1 MSDAK
6 ARNEYFRGP
15 APLTEEVARIVEP
28 DCRSE
33 RLLEVK
39 GLKKWFRS
47 GSNAL
52 SRSTGHI
59 RAVDGVD
66 MTADRGETVALV
78 GESGCGKST
87 LGRAIVRLLA
97 PTSGSVW
104 FDGDDL
110 AAMNGAALQK
120 KRRDMQFIFQDP
132 FASLDPRMTIGDVIG
147 EPLDIHRA
155 YRDRSER
162 ASRIKEIMETV
173 GLNPGYAS
181 RYAHE
186 FSGGQR
192 QRIGIA
198 RAIAL
203 NPKMIV
209 CDEPVSALDVSIQ
222 AQIINL
228 LKSLQKKFGMAYI
241 FISHDLNVVRHI
253 SDRVNVMYLGK
264 FVETASK
271 RDLFEAPSHPYTKA
285 LLSAIPIYDPRVKRE
300 KILLRGDL
308 PSPADPPPGCHFH
321 TRCPVVTDICREVAP
336 GTREVARGHF
346 CACHRVKGE

>member
-1 MSDAK
+1 MPD
-6 ARNEYFRGP
+6 
-15 APLTEEVARIVEP
+15 PLLVLDKLR
-28 DCRSE
+28 
-33 RLLEVK
+33 
-39 GLKKWFRS
+39 KWFRVS
-47 GSNAL
+47 GGPL
-52 SRSTGHI
+52 SHSSGHV

-66 MTADRGETVALV
+66 MTVGSGETVALV

-87 LGRAIVRLLA
+87 LGRTIVRLLE

-104 FDGDDL
+104 FDGEDMASLKGDS
-110 AAMNGAALQK
+110 LQR
-120 KRRDMQFIFQDP
+120 KRKDIQFIFQDP

-147 EPLDIHRA
+147 EPLDIHRICPGRA
-155 YRDRSER
+155 ARAARVSELMR
-162 ASRIKEIMETV
+162 TV
-173 GLNPGYAS
+173 GLNPDYAS

-203 NPKMIV
+203 NPKLIV

-228 LKSLQKKFGMAYI
+228 LKHLQKKFEMAYI

-253 SDRVNVMYLGK
+253 SDRVCVMYLGR

-271 RDLFEAPSHPYTKA
+271 RDLFDSPRHPYTKA
-285 LLSAIPIYDPRVKRE
+285 LLSAIPITDPRIRRE
-300 KILLRGDL
+300 KIVLKGDL
-308 PSPADPPPGCHFH
+308 PSPANPPSGCHFH
-321 TRCPVVTDICREVAP
+321 TRCPVSSDICR
-336 GTREVARGHF
+336 RETPKTINVGDGHLF
-346 CACHRVKGE
+346 ACHRV

>member
-1 MSDAK
+1 MGDKSDPS
-6 ARNEYFRGP
+6 EYFKGP
-15 APLTEEVARIVEP
+15 VPKPEELATIVAEK
-28 DCRSE
+28 DSA
-33 RLLEVK
+33 LLDVRE
-39 GLKKWFRS
+39 LKKWFKTSKGAIFS
-47 GSNAL
+47 GE
-52 SRSTGHI
+52 GHV

-66 MTADRGETVALV
+66 MKVAQGETVALV

-87 LGRAIVRLLA
+87 LGRTIVRLLT

-104 FDGDDL
+104 FDGKDMARLSGGD
-110 AAMNGAALQK
+110 LQK
-120 KRRDMQFIFQDP
+120 KRRDIQFIFQDP

-155 YRDRSER
+155 YRDRAER
-162 ASRIKEIMETV
+162 GSRIREIMDTV

-203 NPKMIV
+203 NPKLIV

-228 LKSLQKKFGMAYI
+228 LKNLQNKFKMAYI

-253 SDRVNVMYLGK
+253 SDSVCVMYLGK
-264 FVETASK
+264 FVERAGK
-271 RDLFEAPSHPYTKA
+271 KELFNAPRHPYTQA
-285 LLSAIPIYDPRVKRE
+285 LLSAIPISDPRVKRE
-300 KILLRGDL
+300 KIVLKGDL
-308 PSPADPPPGCHFH
+308 PSPANPPSGCRFH
-321 TRCPVVTDICREVAP
+321 TRCPVVMGVCRDVAP
-336 GTREVARGHF
+336 GMKEVGPGHF
-346 CACHRVKGE
+346 CACHKMRGD